1 MKKLMLVVFAMFFVT
16 TIYAQQDNND
26 TAYPFVEV
34 RGNASR
40 IVEPDRISVNVVL
53 SESDSK
59 GKISMSMLE
68 KQFVTALEQSGI
80 DMKKDVVMTG
90 QSSAADKKRGSFLF
104 KNYSVTLTS
113 SQAVN
118 DFFRA
123 LDANEIT
130 TAMVS
135 RAWVSNQK
143 EIINELKSEAVLDAK
158 STAILLSG
166 SLEQSIGSAIQITDN
181 NYYAPVEDAGFFRAK
196 SVNTMAD
203 GVESSLLNEVG
214 FRKVTLTQSVL
225 VRFFLKNR

>member
-1 MKKLMLVVFAMFFVT
+1 MKKLMMVVVAMCFVT
-16 TIYAQQDNND
+16 ITYAQQDNNTD
-26 TAYPFVEV
+26 YPYVEV

-53 SESDSK
+53 SESESK
-59 GKISMSMLE
+59 GKVTMTMLE
-68 KQFVTALEQSGI
+68 KQFATALEQAGV
-80 DMKKDVVMTG
+80 DLKKDVVMTG

-104 KNYSVTLTS
+104 KNYSVTLNS
-113 SQAVN
+113 AQAVN
-118 DFFRA
+118 EFFSA
-123 LDANEIT
+123 LDANEIK

-158 STAILLSG
+158 STATLLSG

-181 NYYAPVEDAGFFRAK
+181 NYYAPVEEAGFFRAK
-196 SVNTMAD
+196 SMNAMAD
-203 GVESSLLNEVG
+203 GVESSPLNEVG
-214 FRKVTLTQSVL
+214 FRKVTLTQSVS